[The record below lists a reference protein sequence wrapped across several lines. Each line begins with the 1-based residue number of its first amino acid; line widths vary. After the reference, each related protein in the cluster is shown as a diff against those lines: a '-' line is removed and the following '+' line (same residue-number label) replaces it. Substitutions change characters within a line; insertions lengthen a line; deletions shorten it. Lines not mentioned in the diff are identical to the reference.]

1 MGNGQI
7 LIVEDDETLRRVTQ
21 AQLADAGYAVSAA
34 ADGAKALEI
43 LHAQPHDLVITDL
56 NLPDVSGLELLKII
70 HAGFPET
77 AVVILTAYGSVGTA
91 VDAIKLGAYD
101 YLTKPVHPEEIRA
114 LVARVLERHRLLEE
128 IRTLRTAIDGKF
140 GFRNIIGSSNA
151 LIDVLSAA
159 AVIAPT
165 DANVLICGETGTG
178 KEILAK
184 AIHLNSPRRDK
195 PFVIINCGSIP
206 RELLESELFGHLKGS
221 FTGALTHKKGKVE
234 IADGGTL
241 FLDEIGEMPLDLQ
254 VRILR
259 LVQEHEIEKVG
270 STKTEKVDVRII
282 AATHR
287 NLETRVAEGHF
298 REDLFYRLSV
308 IPITLPAL
316 RQRKDDIPLLIGEF
330 FTRSK
335 NKHGK
340 PGLSLPPE
348 LMPNFVNYAWPG
360 NIRELEN
367 VVERI
372 VLLSSSD
379 GIRLAHLPESLRG
392 GPKSTVEVM
401 VEKETDTI
409 QIPVDRDIVSLDA
422 VEREVILR
430 GLHRFDWNL
439 TQAARYLDVSR
450 KALRYRIAKHRISK
464 ESTTASL
471 PQTRAVKPEHSLPH
485 GIEDGHESERN
496 NSPEGQIAKTA
507 EPRHLISSGT
517 ETFFTTTS

>member
-1 MGNGQI
+1 MSRGQI

-21 AQLADAGYAVSAA
+21 TQLTDAGYSANAA
-34 ADGAKALEI
+34 ADGAHALEM
-43 LHAQPHDLVITDL
+43 LHAHPHDLVITDL
-56 NLPDVSGLELLKII
+56 NLPDLSGLELLKTI
-70 HAGFPET
+70 HDGFPET
-77 AVVILTAYGSVGTA
+77 AVVILTAYGTVETA

-140 GFRNIIGSSNA
+140 GFKNIIGSSKT
-151 LIDVLSAA
+151 LLDVLGAA
-159 AVIAPT
+159 AVVAPT

-178 KEILAK
+178 KEMLAK
-184 AIHLNSPRRDK
+184 AIHLNSPRREG

-221 FTGALTHKKGKVE
+221 FTGALMHKKGKVE
-234 IADGGTL
+234 IADHGTL

-316 RQRKDDIPLLIGEF
+316 RHRKDDIPLLLGEF

-335 NKHGK
+335 IKNGK
-340 PGLSLPPE
+340 PHLSLPPE

-372 VLLSSSD
+372 VLLSSSE
-379 GIRLAHLPESLRG
+379 GIRLAHLPEALRG
-392 GPKSTVEVM
+392 GPRSTVEVM
-401 VEKETDTI
+401 AEKAADAI
-409 QIPVDRDIVSLDA
+409 RIPVERDILSLDA
-422 VEREVILR
+422 VEREVIVR
-430 GLHRFDWNL
+430 GLRRFDWNL
-439 TQAARYLDVSR
+439 TQAARYLDISR
-450 KALRYRIAKHRISK
+450 KALLYRITK
-464 ESTTASL
+464 
-471 PQTRAVKPEHSLPH
+471 H
-485 GIEDGHESERN
+485 GISREPAMAKMISAEARNHLESSR
-496 NSPEGQIAKTA
+496 
-507 EPRHLISSGT
+507 L
-517 ETFFTTTS
+517 